1 MNYNKTVIKLSARSK
16 KLDLFRVLYYYID
29 VCYIY
34 YEKGIFMK
42 KVVSLALAA
51 ALCSASMLLS
61 ACAGGTEVKKVE
73 SADDLAGAKIG
84 VQLGTTG
91 DIYASDYEKEG
102 SVIERYSKGA
112 DAVLALSQGK
122 IDCVIIDS
130 EPAKAFVAANEGL
143 KILSDPFVEEDYAI
157 CVAKDNTELLEKI
170 NTALAE
176 LKADGTTESINKNFI
191 GDNTKGKSPYT
202 TPEGTEYPNGE
213 LHMATNAFFEPYE
226 YYEGDKIVGIDASMA
241 QAICD
246 KLGYKLVID
255 DMEFDSIVTAVQT
268 GKADFGMAGM
278 TVTEERLQSIN
289 FTDSYTTSNQVIIVK
304 E

>member
-1 MNYNKTVIKLSARSK
+1 
-16 KLDLFRVLYYYID
+16 
-29 VCYIY
+29 
-34 YEKGIFMK
+34 MK

>member
-1 MNYNKTVIKLSARSK
+1 MKKLLTAILSAAMLCTTAFAFTGCGGESSQGTGAK
-16 KLDLFRVLYYYID
+16 
-29 VCYIY
+29 
-34 YEKGIFMK
+34 ETTEG
-42 KVVSLALAA
+42 AA
-51 ALCSASMLLS
+51 VISSI
-61 ACAGGTEVKKVE
+61 
-73 SADDLAGAKIG
+73 DDLPGKTIG

-102 SVIERYSKGA
+102 SKIERFNKGA

-122 IDCVIIDS
+122 IDCVIIDN
-130 EPAKAFVAANEGL
+130 EPAKAFVAANKGL
-143 KILSDPFVEEDYAI
+143 KILEEPFAEEEYAI
-157 CVAKDNTELLEKI
+157 CVAKDNEKLTSDI
-170 NTALAE
+170 NKVLKE
-176 LKADGTTESINKNFI
+176 LKDEGTVDKIINNYI
-191 GDNTKGKSPYT
+191 GDDAGNSPYESPADVDT
-202 TPEGTEYPNGE
+202 SKGE

-226 YYEGDKIVGIDASMA
+226 YYDGDAVVGIDAMMA

-255 DMEFDSIVTAVQT
+255 NMDFDSIITAVQT

-289 FTDSYTTSNQVIIVK
+289 FTDTYTTATQVIIVK